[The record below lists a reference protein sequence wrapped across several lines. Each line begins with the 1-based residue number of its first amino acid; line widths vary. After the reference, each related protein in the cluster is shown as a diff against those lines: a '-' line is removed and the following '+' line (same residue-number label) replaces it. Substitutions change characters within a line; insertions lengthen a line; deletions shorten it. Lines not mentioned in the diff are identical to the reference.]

1 MELNLNKNQMRAINL
16 TQINNAID
24 EADRTVELS
33 FASEIP
39 VVRDIKGTLY
49 NEILLCSPENVDLSR
64 LNDGAPVLV
73 EHDAMRQVGI
83 VENARV
89 DMDKVCRATVRFSAL
104 GTANTIFG
112 MILEGIRPKVSVGYN
127 ILDYYLDGNDLIVS
141 KWQPY
146 EVSSVSTPADNSVGV
161 GRSLN
166 SNDEITLED
175 QPQMEP
181 EQKEEL
187 VQEVKI
193 IEEAPVEE
201 VQPEVIEESVVVES
215 EESVEVVEV
224 EVIEEVQE
232 VQPELVEERSI
243 AVTDIQESINKEVEA
258 NRIRELQSIS
268 SVLGVSTEEAIKN
281 GVSVEDFKRSLLNKD
296 NKSIDKEIKQMDK
309 KSLIAEGLRSLKGEA
324 NELATFEKGTR
335 GYNADLNAMVR
346 STADTTST
354 VTAAGLVKE
363 ELADAYIRQ
372 LLARTVLGEL
382 PVTVFGGLAG
392 RGNFSIPRAK
402 GMNPVARFYG
412 EDEAVSDGFETFDK
426 ITLKPRMFAAG
437 IKITKAML
445 LSNAATERYVTD
457 ELLRQCSNGLESAV
471 FTQIANTVPVQET
484 AAVGTVTEA
493 DVQKAI
499 EALGV
504 ANVDINRCVAI
515 VHPSMLAK
523 LRQYAILGNTSAV
536 SAVAG
541 HRYDMWLCDEVRVIE
556 STFVAADTI
565 LIGDFSE
572 LIFTNWN
579 EGQELDFDDTTYRA
593 AQTIAI
599 RSFQYLDVA
608 IAHEESFVQ
617 IKLKA

>member
-1 MELNLNKNQMRAINL
+1 MELNKNQTRAINL

-24 EADRTVELS
+24 ETDRTVELS

-112 MILEGIRPKVSVGYN
+112 MIVEGIRPKVSVGYN

-187 VQEVKI
+187 VPEVEI

-215 EESVEVVEV
+215 EESEEVVEAES

-281 GVSVEDFKRSLLNKD
+281 GVSVEDFKRSLNTD
-296 NKSIDKEIKQMDK
+296 NKSIDKDIKKMEK
-309 KSLIAEGLRSLKGEA
+309 KSLINEGLRSLKGEA
-324 NELATFEKGTR
+324 HDLESFEKGAR

-363 ELADAYIRQ
+363 ELADSYIRQ

-402 GMNPVARFYG
+402 GMNPSAKFYN
-412 EDEAVSDGFETFDK
+412 EDEAVTDGFETFDK

-471 FTQIANTVPVQET
+471 FAQIATTVPVKQT
-484 AAVGTVTEA
+484 AVSGQVSEA
-493 DVQKAI
+493 DVQAAI
-499 EALGV
+499 EAIS
-504 ANVDINRCVAI
+504 AKNVDINRCVAI

-523 LRQYAILGNTSAV
+523 LRQTAVLNNTAAV
-536 SAVAG
+536 AMVAG
-541 HRYDMWLCDEVRVIE
+541 HRYDMWLNDEVRVIE

-572 LIFTNWN
+572 LIFANWN

-608 IAHEESFVQ
+608 IAHEEAFVQ
-617 IKLKA
+617 LQLKP

>member
-1 MELNLNKNQMRAINL
+1 MELNKNQTRAINL

-24 EADRTVELS
+24 ETDRTVELS

-112 MILEGIRPKVSVGYN
+112 MIVEGIRPKVSVGYN

-187 VQEVKI
+187 VPEVEI

-215 EESVEVVEV
+215 EESVEVVEEP
-224 EVIEEVQE
+224 EVIEEVQEE

-281 GVSVEDFKRSLLNKD
+281 GVSVEDFKRSLNTD
-296 NKSIDKEIKQMDK
+296 NKSIDKDIKKMEK
-309 KSLIAEGLRSLKGEA
+309 KSLINEGLRSLKGEA
-324 NELATFEKGTR
+324 HDLETFEKGAR

-363 ELADAYIRQ
+363 ELSDAYIRQ
-372 LLARTVLGEL
+372 LLAQTVLGQL

-402 GMNPVARFYG
+402 GMNPAAKFYN
-412 EDEAVSDGFETFDK
+412 EDEAVTDGFETFDK

-471 FTQIANTVPVQET
+471 FAQIATTVPVQQT
-484 AAVGTVTEA
+484 AVSGQVSEA

-499 EALGV
+499 EVISAK
-504 ANVDINRCVAI
+504 NVDINRCVAI

-523 LRQYAILGNTSAV
+523 LRQTAVLNNTAAV
-536 SAVAG
+536 AMVAG
-541 HRYDMWLCDEVRVIE
+541 HRYDMWLNDEIRVLE

-572 LIFTNWN
+572 LIFANWN

-608 IAHEESFVQ
+608 IAHEEAFVQ
-617 IKLKA
+617 LQLKP

>member
-1 MELNLNKNQMRAINL
+1 MELNKNQTRAINL

-24 EADRTVELS
+24 ETDRTVELS

-112 MILEGIRPKVSVGYN
+112 MIVEGIRPKVSVGYN

-175 QPQMEP
+175 QPKMEP
-181 EQKEEL
+181 EQQEEL
-187 VQEVKI
+187 VQEVEI
-193 IEEAPVEE
+193 IEEAPQEE
-201 VQPEVIEESVVVES
+201 VQSEVVEESVVVES
-215 EESVEVVEV
+215 EESEEVVEV
-224 EVIEEVQE
+224 FEEVQE

-515 VHPSMLAK
+515 VHPAMLAK

-541 HRYDMWLCDEVRVIE
+541 HRYDMWLCDEVRVLE
-556 STFVAADTI
+556 STFVSSDTI
-565 LIGDFSE
+565 LVGDFSE
-572 LIFTNWN
+572 LIFANWN

-593 AQTIAI
+593 AQTIAV
-599 RSFQYLDVA
+599 RSFQYLNVA

>member
-1 MELNLNKNQMRAINL
+1 MELNKNQTRAINL

-24 EADRTVELS
+24 ENDRTVELS

-232 VQPELVEERSI
+232 EVQPELVEERSI

-281 GVSVEDFKRSLLNKD
+281 GVSVEDFKRSLNTD
-296 NKSIDKEIKQMDK
+296 NKSIDKDIKKMEK
-309 KSLIAEGLRSLKGEA
+309 KSLINEGLRSLKGEA
-324 NELATFEKGTR
+324 HDLESFEKGAR

-363 ELADAYIRQ
+363 ELADSYIRQ
-372 LLARTVLGEL
+372 LLAQTVLGQL

-402 GMNPVARFYG
+402 GMNPAAKFYN

-471 FTQIANTVPVQET
+471 FAQIATTVPVKQT
-484 AAVGTVTEA
+484 AVAGQVSEA
-493 DVQKAI
+493 DVQAAI
-499 EALGV
+499 EAIS
-504 ANVDINRCVAI
+504 AKNVDINRCVAI

-523 LRQYAILGNTSAV
+523 LRQTAVLNNTAAV
-536 SAVAG
+536 AMVAG
-541 HRYDMWLCDEVRVIE
+541 HRYDMWLNDEVRVIE

-572 LIFTNWN
+572 LIFANWN

-608 IAHEESFVQ
+608 IAHEEAFVQ
-617 IKLKA
+617 LQLKP

>member
-1 MELNLNKNQMRAINL
+1 MELNKNQTRAINL

-24 EADRTVELS
+24 ETDRTVELS

-112 MILEGIRPKVSVGYN
+112 MIVEGIRPKVSVGYN

-187 VQEVKI
+187 VQEV
-193 IEEAPVEE
+193 
-201 VQPEVIEESVVVES
+201 EVIEEVQEEVQAEVIEEEVPVP
-215 EESVEVVEV
+215 EESVEVVEEP

-243 AVTDIQESINKEVEA
+243 AVTDIQESINKEVEE

-281 GVSVEDFKRSLLNKD
+281 GVSVEDFKRSLNTD
-296 NKSIDKEIKQMDK
+296 NKSIDKEIKKMEK
-309 KSLIAEGLRSLKGEA
+309 KSLIQEGLRSLKGEA
-324 NELATFEKGTR
+324 HDLETFEKGAR
-335 GYNADLNAMVR
+335 GYNADLNAMCR

-363 ELADAYIRQ
+363 ELSDAYIRQ
-372 LLARTVLGEL
+372 LLAETVLGKL
-382 PVTVFGGLAG
+382 NVTVFGGLAG

-402 GMNPVARFYG
+402 GMTPAAKFYA

-471 FTQIANTVPVQET
+471 FAQIATTVPVKQT
-484 AAVGTVTEA
+484 AVSGQVSEA
-493 DVQKAI
+493 DVQAAI
-499 EALGV
+499 EAIS
-504 ANVDINRCVAI
+504 AKNVDINRCVAI
-515 VHPSMLAK
+515 VHPAMLAK
-523 LRQYAILGNTSAV
+523 LRQTAVLNNTSAV
-536 SAVAG
+536 SMVAG
-541 HRYDMWLCDEVRVIE
+541 HRYDMWLNDEVRVLE

-572 LIFTNWN
+572 LIFANWN

-608 IAHEESFVQ
+608 IAHEEAFVQ
-617 IKLKA
+617 LQLKP

>member
-243 AVTDIQESINKEVEA
+243 AVTDIQESINKEVEE

-457 ELLRQCSNGLESAV
+457 ELLRQCSNGLEKAV
-471 FTQIANTVPVQET
+471 FDQIATTVQVQET
-484 AAVGTVTEA
+484 AAAGTVTEA
-493 DVQKAI
+493 DVQAAI
-499 EALGV
+499 QALGT

-515 VHPSMLAK
+515 VHPAMLAK

-541 HRYDMWLCDEVRVIE
+541 HRYDMWLCDEVRVLE
-556 STFVAADTI
+556 STFVSSDTI
-565 LIGDFSE
+565 LVGDFSE

>member
-1 MELNLNKNQMRAINL
+1 
-16 TQINNAID
+16 
-24 EADRTVELS
+24 
-33 FASEIP
+33 
-39 VVRDIKGTLY
+39 
-49 NEILLCSPENVDLSR
+49 
-64 LNDGAPVLV
+64 
-73 EHDAMRQVGI
+73 MRQVGI

-112 MILEGIRPKVSVGYN
+112 MIVEGIRPKVSVGYN

-175 QPQMEP
+175 QHQMEP

-187 VQEVKI
+187 VPEVEI

-201 VQPEVIEESVVVES
+201 VQPEVIEEPVVVES
-215 EESVEVVEV
+215 EESVEVVEEP
-224 EVIEEVQE
+224 EVIEEVQEE

-281 GVSVEDFKRSLLNKD
+281 GVSVEDFKRSLNTD
-296 NKSIDKEIKQMDK
+296 NKSIDKDIKKMEK
-309 KSLIAEGLRSLKGEA
+309 KSLINEGLRSLKGEA
-324 NELATFEKGTR
+324 HDLESFEKGAR

-363 ELADAYIRQ
+363 ELADSYIRQ
-372 LLARTVLGEL
+372 LLAQTVLGQL

-402 GMNPVARFYG
+402 GMNPAAKFYN

-471 FTQIANTVPVQET
+471 FAQIATTVPVKQT
-484 AAVGTVTEA
+484 AVAGQVSEA
-493 DVQKAI
+493 DVQAAI
-499 EALGV
+499 EAIS
-504 ANVDINRCVAI
+504 AKNVDINRCVAI

-523 LRQYAILGNTSAV
+523 LRQTAVLNNTAAV
-536 SAVAG
+536 AMVAG
-541 HRYDMWLCDEVRVIE
+541 HRYDMWLNDEVRVIE

-572 LIFTNWN
+572 LIFANWN

-608 IAHEESFVQ
+608 IAHEEAFVQ
-617 IKLKA
+617 LQLKP

>member
-1 MELNLNKNQMRAINL
+1 MELNKNQTRAINL

-24 EADRTVELS
+24 ETDRTVELS

-175 QPQMEP
+175 QHQMEP

-187 VQEVKI
+187 VPEVEI
-193 IEEAPVEE
+193 IEEVQEEE
-201 VQPEVIEESVVVES
+201 VPVQEES
-215 EESVEVVEV
+215 EEVVEAES

-281 GVSVEDFKRSLLNKD
+281 GVSVEDFKRSLNTD
-296 NKSIDKEIKQMDK
+296 NKSIDKDIKKMEK
-309 KSLIAEGLRSLKGEA
+309 KSLINEGLRSLKGEA
-324 NELATFEKGTR
+324 HDLESFEKGAR

-363 ELADAYIRQ
+363 ELADSYIRQ

-402 GMNPVARFYG
+402 GMNPSAKFYN
-412 EDEAVSDGFETFDK
+412 EDEAVTDGFETFDK

-471 FTQIANTVPVQET
+471 FAQIATTVPVKQT
-484 AAVGTVTEA
+484 AVSGQVSEA
-493 DVQKAI
+493 DVQAAI
-499 EALGV
+499 EAIS
-504 ANVDINRCVAI
+504 AKNVDINRCVAI

-523 LRQYAILGNTSAV
+523 LRQTAVLNNTAAV
-536 SAVAG
+536 AMVAG
-541 HRYDMWLCDEVRVIE
+541 HRYDMWLNDEVRVIE

-572 LIFTNWN
+572 LIFANWN

-608 IAHEESFVQ
+608 IAHEEAFVQ
-617 IKLKA
+617 LQLKP

>member
-1 MELNLNKNQMRAINL
+1 MELNKNQTRAINL

-24 EADRTVELS
+24 ETDRTVELS
-33 FASEIP
+33 FASEVP

-112 MILEGIRPKVSVGYN
+112 MIVEGIRPKVSVGYN

-146 EVSSVSTPADNSVGV
+146 EVSSVSTPGDNSVGV

-187 VQEVKI
+187 VQEVEI
-193 IEEAPVEE
+193 IEEAPQEE
-201 VQPEVIEESVVVES
+201 VQPEVVEESVVVES
-215 EESVEVVEV
+215 EESVEVVEEP

-281 GVSVEDFKRSLLNKD
+281 GVSVEEFKRSLNKD
-296 NKSIDKEIKQMDK
+296 NKSIDKDIKKMEK

-324 NELATFEKGTR
+324 HDLESFEKGAR
-335 GYNADLNAMVR
+335 GYNADLNSMVR
-346 STADTTST
+346 STSDTTST

-363 ELADAYIRQ
+363 ELSDAYIRQ
-372 LLARTVLGEL
+372 LLAETVLGKL
-382 PVTVFGGLAG
+382 DVTVFGGLAG

-402 GMNPVARFYG
+402 GMTPAAKFYN

-471 FTQIANTVPVQET
+471 FAQIATTVPVKQT
-484 AAVGTVTEA
+484 AVSGQVSEA
-493 DVQKAI
+493 DVQAAI
-499 EALGV
+499 EAIS
-504 ANVDINRCVAI
+504 AKNVDINRCVAI

-523 LRQYAILGNTSAV
+523 LRQTAVLNNTA
-536 SAVAG
+536 AVAMVSG
-541 HRYDMWLCDEVRVIE
+541 HRYQMWLNDEVPVLE

-572 LIFTNWN
+572 LIFANWN
-579 EGQELDFDDTTYRA
+579 DGQELDFDDTTYRA
-593 AQTIAI
+593 AQTIAV

-608 IAHEESFVQ
+608 IAHEEAFVQ
-617 IKLKA
+617 LQLKP

>member
-112 MILEGIRPKVSVGYN
+112 MIVEGIRPKVSVGYN

-175 QPQMEP
+175 QHQMEP

-187 VQEVKI
+187 VQEV
-193 IEEAPVEE
+193 
-201 VQPEVIEESVVVES
+201 EVIEEVQEEVQAEVIEEEVPVP
-215 EESVEVVEV
+215 EESVEVVEEP

-243 AVTDIQESINKEVEA
+243 AVTDIQESINKEVEE

-281 GVSVEDFKRSLLNKD
+281 GVSVEDFKRSLNTD
-296 NKSIDKEIKQMDK
+296 NKSIDKEIKKMEK
-309 KSLIAEGLRSLKGEA
+309 KSLIQEGLRSLKGEA
-324 NELATFEKGTR
+324 HDLETFEKGAR
-335 GYNADLNAMVR
+335 GYNADLNAMCR

-363 ELADAYIRQ
+363 ELSDAYIRQ
-372 LLARTVLGEL
+372 LLAETVLGKL
-382 PVTVFGGLAG
+382 NVTVFGGLAG

-402 GMNPVARFYG
+402 GMTPAAKFYA

-471 FTQIANTVPVQET
+471 FAQIATTVPVKQT
-484 AAVGTVTEA
+484 AVSGQVSEA
-493 DVQKAI
+493 DVQAAI
-499 EALGV
+499 EAIS
-504 ANVDINRCVAI
+504 AKNVDINRCVAI
-515 VHPSMLAK
+515 VHPAMLAK
-523 LRQYAILGNTSAV
+523 LRQTAVLNNTSAV
-536 SAVAG
+536 SMVAG
-541 HRYDMWLCDEVRVIE
+541 HRYDMWLNDEVRVLE

-572 LIFTNWN
+572 LIFANWN

-608 IAHEESFVQ
+608 IAHEEAFVQ
-617 IKLKA
+617 LQLKP

>member
-1 MELNLNKNQMRAINL
+1 MELNKNQTRAINL

-112 MILEGIRPKVSVGYN
+112 MIVEGIRPKVSVGYN

-175 QPQMEP
+175 QHQMEP

-187 VQEVKI
+187 VPEVEI

-201 VQPEVIEESVVVES
+201 VQPEVIEEPIVVES
-215 EESVEVVEV
+215 EESVEVVEEP
-224 EVIEEVQE
+224 EVIEEVQEE

-281 GVSVEDFKRSLLNKD
+281 GVSVEDFKRSLNTD
-296 NKSIDKEIKQMDK
+296 NKSIDKDIKKMEK
-309 KSLIAEGLRSLKGEA
+309 KSLINEGLRSLKGEA
-324 NELATFEKGTR
+324 HDLESFEKGAR

-363 ELADAYIRQ
+363 ELADSYIRQ
-372 LLARTVLGEL
+372 LLA
-382 PVTVFGGLAG
+382 
-392 RGNFSIPRAK
+392 
-402 GMNPVARFYG
+402 
-412 EDEAVSDGFETFDK
+412 
-426 ITLKPRMFAAG
+426 
-437 IKITKAML
+437 
-445 LSNAATERYVTD
+445 
-457 ELLRQCSNGLESAV
+457 
-471 FTQIANTVPVQET
+471 
-484 AAVGTVTEA
+484 
-493 DVQKAI
+493 
-499 EALGV
+499 
-504 ANVDINRCVAI
+504 
-515 VHPSMLAK
+515 
-523 LRQYAILGNTSAV
+523 
-536 SAVAG
+536 
-541 HRYDMWLCDEVRVIE
+541 
-556 STFVAADTI
+556 
-565 LIGDFSE
+565 
-572 LIFTNWN
+572 
-579 EGQELDFDDTTYRA
+579 
-593 AQTIAI
+593 QT
-599 RSFQYLDVA
+599 
-608 IAHEESFVQ
+608 
-617 IKLKA
+617 

>member
-1 MELNLNKNQMRAINL
+1 MELNKNQTRAINL

-24 EADRTVELS
+24 ETDRTVELS

-146 EVSSVSTPADNSVGV
+146 EVSSVCTPADNSVGV

-187 VQEVKI
+187 VPEVEI

-215 EESVEVVEV
+215 EESEEVVEAES

-281 GVSVEDFKRSLLNKD
+281 GVSVEDFKRSLNTD
-296 NKSIDKEIKQMDK
+296 NKSIDKEIKKMEK
-309 KSLIAEGLRSLKGEA
+309 KSLIQEGLRSLKGEA
-324 NELATFEKGTR
+324 HDLESFEKGAR

-363 ELADAYIRQ
+363 ELADSYIRQ
-372 LLARTVLGEL
+372 LLAQTVLGQL

-402 GMNPVARFYG
+402 GMTPAAKFYN

-471 FTQIANTVPVQET
+471 FAQIATTVPVKQT
-484 AAVGTVTEA
+484 AVSGQVSEA
-493 DVQKAI
+493 DVQAAI
-499 EALGV
+499 EAIS
-504 ANVDINRCVAI
+504 AKNVDINRCVAI

-523 LRQYAILGNTSAV
+523 LRQTAVLNNTAAV
-536 SAVAG
+536 AMVAG
-541 HRYDMWLCDEVRVIE
+541 HRYDMWLNDEVRVIE

-572 LIFTNWN
+572 LIFANWN

-608 IAHEESFVQ
+608 IAHEEAFVQ
-617 IKLKA
+617 LQLKP

>member
-1 MELNLNKNQMRAINL
+1 MELNKNQTRAINL

-33 FASEIP
+33 FASEVP

-112 MILEGIRPKVSVGYN
+112 MIVEGIRPKVSVGYN

-187 VQEVKI
+187 VQEVEV

-201 VQPEVIEESVVVES
+201 VQPEVVEESVVVES
-215 EESVEVVEV
+215 EESVEVVEA
-224 EVIEEVQE
+224 ESEAIEEVQE

-243 AVTDIQESINKEVEA
+243 AVTDVQESINKEVEA

-281 GVSVEDFKRSLLNKD
+281 GVSVEEFKRSLNTD
-296 NKSIDKEIKQMDK
+296 NKSIDKDIKKMEK
-309 KSLIAEGLRSLKGEA
+309 KSLINEGLRSLKGEA
-324 NELATFEKGTR
+324 HDLESFGKGAR

-363 ELADAYIRQ
+363 ELSDAYIRQ
-372 LLARTVLGEL
+372 LLAQTVLGQL

-402 GMNPVARFYG
+402 GMTPAAKFYN
-412 EDEAVSDGFETFDK
+412 EDEAVTDGHESFDK

-471 FTQIANTVPVQET
+471 FAQIATTVPVKQT
-484 AAVGTVTEA
+484 AVSGQVSEA
-493 DVQKAI
+493 DVQAAI
-499 EALGV
+499 EAIS
-504 ANVDINRCVAI
+504 AKNVDINRCVAI

-523 LRQYAILGNTSAV
+523 LRQTAVLNNTSAV
-536 SAVAG
+536 AMVAG
-541 HRYDMWLCDEVRVIE
+541 HRYDMWLNDEVRVLE
-556 STFVAADTI
+556 STFVGADTI

-572 LIFTNWN
+572 LIFANWN
-579 EGQELDFDDTTYRA
+579 EGQELDFDDTSYRF
-593 AQTIAI
+593 AQTICI

-608 IAHEESFVQ
+608 IAHEEAFVQ
-617 IKLKA
+617 LQLKP

>member
-1 MELNLNKNQMRAINL
+1 MELNKNQTRAINL

-24 EADRTVELS
+24 ETDRTVELS

-181 EQKEEL
+181 EQKEEP
-187 VQEVKI
+187 VPEVEI

-215 EESVEVVEV
+215 EESEEVVEEV
-224 EVIEEVQE
+224 EVIEEVQEE

-268 SVLGVSTEEAIKN
+268 SVLGISTEEAIKN
-281 GVSVEDFKRSLLNKD
+281 GVSVEDFKRSLNTD
-296 NKSIDKEIKQMDK
+296 NKSIDKDIKKMEK
-309 KSLIAEGLRSLKGEA
+309 KSLINEGLRSLKGEA
-324 NELATFEKGTR
+324 HDLETFEKGAR

-363 ELADAYIRQ
+363 ELSDAYIRQ
-372 LLARTVLGEL
+372 LLAQTVLGQL
-382 PVTVFGGLAG
+382 PVTVFGSLAG

-402 GMNPVARFYG
+402 GMNPAAKFYA

-471 FTQIANTVPVQET
+471 FAQIATTVPVQET
-484 AAVGTVTEA
+484 EAVGTVTEA

-572 LIFTNWN
+572 LIFANWN

-608 IAHEESFVQ
+608 IAHEEAFVQ